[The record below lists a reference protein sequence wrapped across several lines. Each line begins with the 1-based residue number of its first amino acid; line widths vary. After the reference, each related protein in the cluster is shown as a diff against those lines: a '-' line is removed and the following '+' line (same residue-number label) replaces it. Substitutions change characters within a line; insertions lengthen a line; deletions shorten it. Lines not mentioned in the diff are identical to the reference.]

1 MTENPHISNAQDW
14 QHGEEQPSTFALQNA
29 QIEATLAVAW
39 ETARLADEQRTANL
53 IAVEQGQ
60 YAAFMGGC
68 LNEEGRVIWENAGG
82 QLLDRLGLRP

>member
-14 QHGEEQPSTFALQNA
+14 QHGEEQPSAFALQNA

-60 YAAFMGGC
+60 YAAFMQGA
-68 LNEEGRVIWENAGG
+68 LNDDGRRIWQEAGA
-82 QLLDRLGLRP
+82 QLLERLGLEP